1 MEGYGFYKDEFWMR
15 VSAARVV
22 MEGDGRVG
30 TKGKMSEKIRWKGA
44 KARGERPAIHK
55 VYLYPLSRQQRC
67 VVRAYY

>member
-22 MEGDGRVG
+22 VDGDGRVRI
-30 TKGKMSEKIRWKGA
+30 KGKMSEKIRGKDA

-55 VYLYPLSRQQRC
+55 V
-67 VVRAYY
+67 